1 VQGARAS
8 HLFQL
13 GLQPD
18 DAVGDQTPVQLDLG
32 FAGPTGRTGAA
43 PLPLKVGPGPHQP
56 RPLIIQSRQFDLKPP
71 LLGPRAT
78 AEDFQDQAGAVDDL
92 HLPRLFQIAL
102 LHRRQGVVDDDS
114 LGVCGAHER
123 GQLLDL
129 ARAEQ
134 GRWRGAAQPNDLFGT
149 HIEVQRAGKA
159 RSLLKPF
166 ARQPGTVRASVGV
179 NDDRPDQ
186 RDGVVDQF
194 LGQSVFFG
202 VGLVQLNGRGRHNG

>member
-1 VQGARAS
+1 M
-8 HLFQL
+8 
-13 GLQPD
+13 
-18 DAVGDQTPVQLDLG
+18 
-32 FAGPTGRTGAA
+32 
-43 PLPLKVGPGPHQP
+43 GPGAHQP
-56 RPLIIQSRQFDLKPP
+56 RPLVIQPRQFDLKPP
-71 LLGPRAT
+71 LLGPCAT

-102 LHRRQGVVDDDS
+102 LHRRQGVVDDDGF
-114 LGVCGAHER
+114 GVRGAHER
-123 GQLLDL
+123 GQFLDL

-134 GRWRGAAQPNDLFGT
+134 GRGRGAAQPHDLFGA
-149 HIEVQRAGKA
+149 HVEVQRAGKA
-159 RSLLKPF
+159 RRLLKPF

-202 VGLVQLNGRGRHNG
+202 VGLVQLHGRGRHDG